1 MDQKEGVE
9 VMDKNFRDLCV
20 EVASGDIG
28 SERFNRLWI
37 ETGIP
42 LEGLEFEIANLI
54 LAKVPENQQIDNL
67 LSRTLH

>member
-1 MDQKEGVE
+1 
-9 VMDKNFRDLCV
+9 MDKTFRDLCE

-42 LEGLEFEIANLI
+42 LEGQEFEIANLI
-54 LAKVPENQQIDNL
+54 LAKSPENVQGEYFHN
-67 LSRTLH
+67 RTLH

>member
-1 MDQKEGVE
+1 
-9 VMDKNFRDLCV
+9 MDKTFRELCV

-42 LEGLEFEIANLI
+42 LEGTEFEIANLI
-54 LAKVPENQQIDNL
+54 LAKSPENFSDEILRN
-67 LSRTLH
+67 RTLH